1 MARLR
6 AAAVAAVAKL
16 GQLSAVHGAFEPA
29 RRYPVCAWATLV
41 SVHPLAVLSRV
52 VQRLLGVEAPAPAAT
67 ESPMNAAFLITNCVG
82 EGEADDDADSEGD
95 AEGDADA
102 DGDAEAED
110 DRDRLGEGLAEAA
123 DVEPSS
129 LRRA

>member
-1 MARLR
+1 
-6 AAAVAAVAKL
+6 
-16 GQLSAVHGAFEPA
+16 
-29 RRYPVCAWATLV
+29 
-41 SVHPLAVLSRV
+41 
-52 VQRLLGVEAPAPAAT
+52 
-67 ESPMNAAFLITNCVG
+67 LITNCVG

>member
-1 MARLR
+1 
-6 AAAVAAVAKL
+6 
-16 GQLSAVHGAFEPA
+16 
-29 RRYPVCAWATLV
+29 
-41 SVHPLAVLSRV
+41 
-52 VQRLLGVEAPAPAAT
+52 
-67 ESPMNAAFLITNCVG
+67 MNAAFLITNCVG
-82 EGEADDDADSEGD
+82 EGEADDDADS
-95 AEGDADA
+95 EGDADA

>member
-1 MARLR
+1 
-6 AAAVAAVAKL
+6 
-16 GQLSAVHGAFEPA
+16 
-29 RRYPVCAWATLV
+29 
-41 SVHPLAVLSRV
+41 
-52 VQRLLGVEAPAPAAT
+52 
-67 ESPMNAAFLITNCVG
+67 MNAAFLITNCVG

-95 AEGDADA
+95 ADA

-110 DRDRLGEGLAEAA
+110 DRDRDRLGEGLAEAA